1 MSKSIN
7 LKSFLLCDVEN
18 DTKYKVLYIVMRK
31 TLQVFLPIVYYVKE
45 VSNVR
50 IVERIEYLERLIAF
64 KDKQVIKIITG
75 IRRCGKST
83 LLEMFQTYLLGTGVD
98 EEQIIAINFEDYD
111 FIDLV
116 EPKNLYA
123 YIKERL
129 IPDKKMYLFFD
140 EIQHVKDFQRVVD
153 SLYIKKDI
161 DIYITGSNA
170 HMLSGELATLLSGRY
185 VEISMLPLSFK
196 EYVSATGEA
205 NLMKAYREYTE
216 FSSFP
221 YALELRDDFKIL
233 QDYLRGIYSTIV
245 LKDIMQRNKIV
256 DPMMLESMLR
266 FVFDNIGNQLSTKKI
281 SDTMTSEGR
290 KIDIRT
296 VERYLTAF
304 MESYV
309 VYEAKRYN
317 IKGKQYLKTLEKY
330 YAVDVGLRT
339 MLLGKRG
346 FDAGRIL
353 ENIVYLELLRRGYD
367 VYVGKVGDMEVDF
380 VAMNRDGLVYYQV
393 AATVRDENT
402 LRRELKSLQA
412 INDSYPKIILT
423 LDEDPEADYDGIR
436 RMSALDWLVQ

>member
-1 MSKSIN
+1 MVDVIRCDVEKLIDI
-7 LKSFLLCDVEN
+7 KSFLHYNAEN
-18 DTKYKVLYIVMRK
+18 FTDLFCYGI
-31 TLQVFLPIVYYVKE
+31 FIVKE

-50 IVERIEYLERLIAF
+50 MVERIEYLERLIAF

-116 EPKNLYA
+116 EPRNLYA

-129 IPDKKMYLFFD
+129 LPHKRMYLFFD

-216 FSSFP
+216 SSSFP
-221 YALELRDDFKIL
+221 YALELRDDFKVL

-256 DPMMLESMLR
+256 EPMMLESMLR
-266 FVFDNIGNQLSTKKI
+266 FMFDNIGNQLSTKKI
-281 SDTMTSEGR
+281 ADTMTSEGR

-380 VAMNRDGLVYYQV
+380 VAMNRDGLVYHQV
-393 AATVRDENT
+393 TATVRDENT

-436 RMSALDWLVQ
+436 RMSVLDWLVQ